1 MTVYE
6 ATMSKI
12 YSLPEPV
19 VREIND
25 FIDFLQ
31 TRNDVARWQMWM
43 QFSEGIGLAEGGMTD
58 YLVNLQDYESRLAR
72 GEIQW

>member
-31 TRNDVARWQMWM
+31 TRNDVARWQMWV